1 MLTKDFGVTREVRR
15 VPAHTPLAINVE
27 VMKRLQR
34 RYASEYRKTSSNR
47 FRNSDDVQ
55 FAFAYFHWLILSS
68 RHLDFEIEQF
78 FSDVVDTNQDGHV
91 SENEMRTIAA
101 IVAGGAPSERDL
113 EDTKECL
120 APKRTTQK
128 EWADDSGTCWV
139 DLWEHRNSVCVREYQ
154 SIVGKY
160 SRIIPTTLDTHT
172 GTTRATYEYRPH
184 VTLSSLLNCSDLI
197 AKIRDNAHLT
207 FEPVIVESP
216 EKSYAFEM
224 IDEDLEKSQ
233 SKLDSIRARRPKF
246 VCVNDD
252 VKEANEELGKILHD
266 FYESF
271 FAVRSR
277 FELPEGVRN
286 EYLRLDLKAKY
297 ESRGRAVWFVFWWF
311 MLVILF
317 VLGRRRYFY

>member
-1 MLTKDFGVTREVRR
+1 MYRSLTHITLSSNTTIDNIQVHANNMLTKDFGVTREVRR

-128 EWADDSGTCWV
+128 EWADDSGTFPSIYGNI
-139 DLWEHRNSVCVREYQ
+139 DL
-154 SIVGKY
+154 
-160 SRIIPTTLDTHT
+160 
-172 GTTRATYEYRPH
+172 
-184 VTLSSLLNCSDLI
+184 
-197 AKIRDNAHLT
+197 
-207 FEPVIVESP
+207 
-216 EKSYAFEM
+216 
-224 IDEDLEKSQ
+224 
-233 SKLDSIRARRPKF
+233 
-246 VCVNDD
+246 
-252 VKEANEELGKILHD
+252 
-266 FYESF
+266 
-271 FAVRSR
+271 
-277 FELPEGVRN
+277 
-286 EYLRLDLKAKY
+286 
-297 ESRGRAVWFVFWWF
+297 
-311 MLVILF
+311 
-317 VLGRRRYFY
+317 